1 MPRMVLSILMPVGI
15 SISLLGAAQAQ
26 QAAMTDSQKL
36 GQRIVSGKVQ
46 PGESPAEL
54 PAGLDPPD
62 DPVLW
67 RAWVQGYLACC
78 SIVARSA
85 QERVDAILNQERPA
99 A

>member
-1 MPRMVLSILMPVGI
+1 MM
-15 SISLLGAAQAQ
+15 
-26 QAAMTDSQKL
+26 
-36 GQRIVSGKVQ
+36 
-46 PGESPAEL
+46 PAEL